1 MINGILLS
9 LLLLPSTIRTEPLLK
24 SFTSCLSQHSNTLA
38 PSEQLIN
45 FNRLWTQLDPTTHT
59 LRISALA
66 QVASQ
71 STGYSSQTNFL
82 ATLISQTSI
91 LNFQSFSNQSAL
103 CSSIRTPN
111 SNNNNNSSGCP
122 YGPGEIGLGVQLP
135 LSSQHTD
142 YPFLTLSTQL
152 QLLDTSTPAL
162 TLGCIEIDT
171 SPYYPAHLYFKL
183 LRWIPIAILIGY
195 LIVCWS
201 GRIWAGI
208 ISESLNR
215 EAQAAA
221 SLTTHHH
228 PRKSIH
234 TIFLA
239 RFTSVWWLVW
249 SGQGLLLSGA
259 LLRFSTPGLR
269 DILNFIQFI
278 SILGLYSVQWP
289 EFIYPIFTQ
298 SAWSTLVFNTTL
310 VRTKLPIAD
319 HGPTP
324 NPLNTPTYRPPSQF
338 ITQLDNQDSPLYLNR
353 TLPNILLNYD
363 NLQQGIP
370 RWSTTIGISPQD
382 LFGVS
387 ISIFFLCCSA
397 VAFLSVL
404 AYLIAL
410 LSTFISSKVNPNTN
424 TDSAPNERDSG
435 IFTNPDTDDGLT
447 CSPPTTTRVFH
458 DKSIPTSSD
467 HKQNLLFDSTH
478 NTPSSSSST
487 PNQQRNWPPISLHF
501 ALLQGNLLRLFILFY
516 LPLVIFS
523 SYQLTLINIASRLS
537 FGISVI
543 VIIGTILIPSIQ
555 LYRLKK
561 CSSSIESI
569 RNHQGGTGGE
579 ELIDNPIRILS
590 LGPIYN
596 TYDHKNVLY
605 MTVKFCSQFTI
616 GVSIGTAQ
624 NQPIIMAVI
633 LLIVELTETMLTSLW
648 LPWGDGAAMAPLTFI
663 ISVSRIVTAVIL
675 VVLTPTVAVG
685 SVASGWLGYVVLLI
699 LGGVLGILLLVL
711 VVKFIELILRLVAH
725 IPFDE
730 TRSTR
735 AGGLRG
741 AWRRWDRSISRSSR
755 HGRAAEITAKRQRRA
770 RRKSKQQTRR
780 ASIFSALNDQ
790 SPAHHHHHHHQ
801 QQQQHHQHL
810 DNHSPYGPTPPSL
823 SPGFVTMND
832 EDGNIM
838 SAMSQ
843 GAWVRTPGGSEPM
856 FTNNSNNLARF
867 PVSGGGR
874 IGGSSSL
881 TPPDP
886 YPSSSGPP
894 TSSSSG
900 FAVVRGG
907 RATEKTPYQMH
918 NDGRNSWRPQPRPQQ
933 QQQGLGVTSSPLNNH
948 HYHDYPPNSN
958 TRFGH
963 QQSARLG
970 VQNGFFEPNHLN
982 TTTNLFENSGSN
994 NTATPYHHNLSNSSD
1009 HDGSINRMN
1018 SSNRRRRKGKKNGK
1032 KKSSAGAGGIFNFF
1046 SSSRDNNKD
1055 DDDGSSSSSSE
1066 SSSSDEDDDWDDES
1080 GSEEEEDERSRTGRK
1095 KLKGLIGG
1103 LDKWRK
1109 TKIDP
1114 LNHAS
1119 SSEVPDSHLGNEPID
1134 LHLTGGAGGAGGG
1147 FQVLRQPRLKPSPV
1161 GSSVSNPAVLDKSTP

>member
-1 MINGILLS
+1 MTKSARNNHIDDQWNTTITTTTAIDYQNRSHSSNHS
-9 LLLLPSTIRTEPLLK
+9 LHAISTLKHSSTIRAT
-24 SFTSCLSQHSNTLA
+24 H
-38 PSEQLIN
+38 N
-45 FNRLWTQLDPTTHT
+45 FNRLWTQLDPATHT
-59 LRISALA
+59 LRMSALA

-195 LIVCWS
+195 
-201 GRIWAGI
+201 I
-208 ISESLNR
+208 IILDS
-215 EAQAAA
+215 
-221 SLTTHHH
+221 
-228 PRKSIH
+228 
-234 TIFLA
+234 
-239 RFTSVWWLVW
+239 WLK
-249 SGQGLLLSGA
+249 
-259 LLRFSTPGLR
+259 RY
-269 DILNFIQFI
+269 LNFIQFI

-310 VRTKLPIAD
+310 
-319 HGPTP
+319 
-324 NPLNTPTYRPPSQF
+324 
-338 ITQLDNQDSPLYLNR
+338 
-353 TLPNILLNYD
+353 
-363 NLQQGIP
+363 GIP

-410 LSTFISSKVNPNTN
+410 LSTFISSKVNPHTN
-424 TDSAPNERDSG
+424 TDSAPNERDS
-435 IFTNPDTDDGLT
+435 
-447 CSPPTTTRVFH
+447 
-458 DKSIPTSSD
+458 
-467 HKQNLLFDSTH
+467 
-478 NTPSSSSST
+478 
-487 PNQQRNWPPISLHF
+487 
-501 ALLQGNLLRLFILFY
+501 
-516 LPLVIFS
+516 VIFS

-1161 GSSVSNPAVLDKSTP
+1161 GSSVSNPAVLDKSTPIVFV